1 MSKMTIIVALI
12 IVSLIAT
19 NLIRGYS
26 NITLGT
32 PEYELVKESGSY
44 EIRKYGPMIMPEKR
58 KSIAIQYRIT
68 F

>member
-26 NITLGT
+26 NTRLET
-32 PEYELVKESGSY
+32 PEYQLVKETAS
-44 EIRKYGPMIMPEKR
+44 
-58 KSIAIQYRIT
+58 
-68 F
+68 

>member
-26 NITLGT
+26 NTRLET

-44 EIRKYGPMIMPEKR
+44 EIRKYGPMI
-58 KSIAIQYRIT
+58 IARTLVTSDYK
-68 F
+68 